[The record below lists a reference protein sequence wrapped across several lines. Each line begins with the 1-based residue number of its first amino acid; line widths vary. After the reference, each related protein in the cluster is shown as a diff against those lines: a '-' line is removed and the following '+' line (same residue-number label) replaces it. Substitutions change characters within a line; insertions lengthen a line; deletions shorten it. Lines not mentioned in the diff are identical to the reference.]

1 MQHKYLL
8 WLVVFIFPFLIGWY
22 FWGAVTPSG
31 QPPLKYLT
39 EKNVAD
45 FQRDFN
51 AASGKKRLVL
61 LVSPT

>member
-1 MQHKYLL
+1 MTRKYPL
-8 WLVVFIFPFLIGWY
+8 WLVGFLFLLLIGWY
-22 FWGAVTPSG
+22 FWAAVTPSG